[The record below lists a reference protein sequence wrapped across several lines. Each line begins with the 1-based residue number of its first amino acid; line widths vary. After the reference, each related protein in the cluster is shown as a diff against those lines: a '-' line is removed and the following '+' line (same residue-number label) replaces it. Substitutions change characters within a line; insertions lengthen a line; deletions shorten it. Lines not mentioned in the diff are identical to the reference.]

1 MEVVQ
6 PTAGQA
12 VSPVTN
18 VSMST
23 MANAQVPAM
32 SFPHIHAPH
41 STLSAENPTTQS
53 TDATTT
59 TTAAYN
65 ISPSTTQRILS
76 ATDMNPDSRITDAG
90 PSQESTS
97 ALTWT
102 TEDKTKT
109 AMQDSQHQQQLTKE
123 EMIERVLQHGRV
135 LKVSR
140 RLRTR
145 LEYAILK
152 IRRGWSKYTLQ
163 EVESLIQ
170 PSMSPRLPSKRPL
183 STSVAASPR
192 QSERKRVRKEFPDY
206 EQTSETGYQQQHHSK
221 RHDQEAADAQAENE
235 DAPPTFSRQTSP
247 TAAAASRRY
256 KARPSFS
263 QFKDSELF
271 LPAKSLMEIAT
282 SSPSPSPGLSH
293 VGSSLFA
300 HQYGAHSPIGYGSPG
315 PLYASPTPG
324 SNWSSYSLPSSPVT
338 ASSAMMVQ
346 QETDDDRLDDSEAP
360 SDTQAARTIL
370 LLASSPTR
378 PPPRT
383 LDPNYLLS
391 RDRLQTSRS
400 SSASPIMQH
409 AELSVPTTS
418 AAGPYSPM
426 TSSPLVHF
434 QTTASSPSPDQSPL
448 SKVDNS
454 PFLVKKTNK
463 ASTGSIASSSKNKQ
477 STVNLYAAKHEP
489 SSPLPLS
496 TSSQPG
502 GQSQN
507 QSEITGSDNNS
518 RFMARESDLNTTN
531 ESVIPGSQPQQ
542 QNQQQERTSRAVTP
556 VKDEARPPS
565 TPTTP
570 QRASTTPETL
580 HGFRTPPPSV
590 GKESIFG
597 HLYHPFSN
605 TSSSSSGSPSG
616 SGHRTVSES
625 IAARRRNSGLA
636 GGSGVDLITVFP
648 KASDQQQ
655 QQ

>member
-6 PTAGQA
+6 PTAGQV

-18 VSMST
+18 ASMTT

-32 SFPHIHAPH
+32 SFPHVHAPH
-41 STLSAENPTTQS
+41 STLSAGKPAAQS
-53 TDATTT
+53 TDATTA
-59 TTAAYN
+59 TTATYD
-65 ISPSTTQRILS
+65 ISPSTTQTTLS
-76 ATDMNPDSRITDAG
+76 TKDVNPDSSITDAG
-90 PSQESTS
+90 P
-97 ALTWT
+97 LTWT

-109 AMQDSQHQQQLTKE
+109 ILQDNQKQQQLTKE
-123 EMIERVLQHGRV
+123 KMIERVLQHGRV

-170 PSMSPRLPSKRPL
+170 PNMSPRLPSKRPL
-183 STSVAASPR
+183 SASATASPR

-206 EQTSETGYQQQHHSK
+206 EPTSETGYQQQHHSK
-221 RHDQEAADAQAENE
+221 KHHQEATDAQAKE
-235 DAPPTFSRQTSP
+235 DDTSTTYSRQTSP

-271 LPAKSLMEIAT
+271 LPAKSLMDIAT

-300 HQYGAHSPIGYGSPG
+300 HQYGAHSPTGYGSPG
-315 PLYASPTPG
+315 PLYASSTTG
-324 SNWSSYSLPSSPVT
+324 SNWSSYSLPTSPVT

-383 LDPNYLLS
+383 LDPNYLLN
-391 RDRLQTSRS
+391 RDRLQASRS
-400 SSASPIMQH
+400 PSASPTMQH
-409 AELSVPTTS
+409 AELSMSTTS

-434 QTTASSPSPDQSPL
+434 QTAASSPSPDQSPL
-448 SKVDNS
+448 SKVDSS

-463 ASTGSIASSSKNKQ
+463 ASTSPIASSSKNKQ
-477 STVNLYAAKHEP
+477 STVNLYATKHEP
-489 SSPLPLS
+489 SSPSPLS
-496 TSSQPG
+496 TSSQPNEQSQ
-502 GQSQN
+502 GQS
-507 QSEITGSDNNS
+507 ETFGSGSNS
-518 RFMARESDLNTTN
+518 RFMVRESGQNTTI

-556 VKDEARPPS
+556 VKDETRPPS

-570 QRASTTPETL
+570 QHTSTTTETL

-590 GKESIFG
+590 GKE
-597 HLYHPFSN
+597 
-605 TSSSSSGSPSG
+605 TSG
-616 SGHRTVSES
+616 SGTGSGHKAVPQS

-636 GGSGVDLITVFP
+636 GGPGVDLVTVFP
-648 KASDQQQ
+648 KTNDQQQ
-655 QQ
+655 